1 RQRHLVVDLLE
12 HDLHRQVDAELVARA
27 VDHVGVQPDPLL
39 ELDDGHV
46 VGRVGE
52 ERRVLGPVHDDEGV
66 DPAATG
72 QRHPLVLLGEAL
84 GTEDG
89 GREAQVLAARAA
101 LDLEP
106 TLATG
111 GPVGRTVLR
120 DARQRLVDGEHQTF
134 PSALGHVCQGF
145 RGSRTVTIR
154 SRCSYRPASWPAWAS
169 TRAESSPV
177 TGAGAWA
184 PTTCGSSTTLG
195 RRCWCGAG
203 GTPSSDQASSGTG
216 APAGRATT
224 R

>member
-1 RQRHLVVDLLE
+1 
-12 HDLHRQVDAELVARA
+12 
-27 VDHVGVQPDPLL
+27 
-39 ELDDGHV
+39 
-46 VGRVGE
+46 
-52 ERRVLGPVHDDEGV
+52 
-66 DPAATG
+66 AATG

-134 PSALGHVCQGF
+134 PSALRHVCQGF

-154 SRCSYRPASWPAWAS
+154 SRCPVRCQGARSRERRRPGCPPA
-169 TRAESSPV
+169 R
-177 TGAGAWA
+177 
-184 PTTCGSSTTLG
+184 TTW
-195 RRCWCGAG
+195 RRG
-203 GTPSSDQASSGTG
+203 
-216 APAGRATT
+216 
-224 R
+224 